1 MDKYDLKRYIQE
13 KQYKKSV
20 NCLEKLIINYVVKLI
35 KEKQEDFEY
44 TTMFDLVDASEKYID
59 NKDKDIAK
67 NIRIYSK
74 EMDDIDNLIRLLSL
88 CEYYK
93 INLEV

>member
-20 NCLEKLIINYVVKLI
+20 SCLEKLIINYVVKLI

-74 EMDDIDNLIRLLSL
+74 EMDDVDNLIRLLSL

>member
-44 TTMFDLVDASEKYID
+44 TKLY
-59 NKDKDIAK
+59 
-67 NIRIYSK
+67 
-74 EMDDIDNLIRLLSL
+74 
-88 CEYYK
+88 
-93 INLEV
+93 